1 MGLCMVVALWGE
13 EGAFEILELR
23 FGLVRDGVW
32 SRGWDFG
39 TIGKETRERRVSGG
53 CIGSKIG

>member
-1 MGLCMVVALWGE
+1 MVVALWGE